1 MARNVAESRLSTK
14 LVRGRL
20 SFEPAGP
27 QDRQDVLR
35 ILREN
40 PVGGR
45 FGISMEREPDPYA
58 TDFGLSSN
66 HLTVIARDIAT
77 GAAAGM
83 CERTVFN
90 AYVDGEVRA
99 LAYIGGLRA
108 GQTYRHRIS
117 AIRGGFEAFRVFG
130 ERGGELPFALTSI
143 TSDNRAARR
152 LLTAGLDGLPRYSPA
167 GEFTTFLMRP
177 RAQTRPEGIR
187 QGSAA
192 DIPAIVNLLNR
203 RAMHFQFAPAWTL
216 ADMRGLANHG
226 LPAEAFVLCG
236 EGARIS
242 GCMAV
247 WDQTAHRQV
256 VARSYPPMLDKLR
269 RFANM
274 LSPVTG
280 LPCFPPIGKPM
291 RMATL
296 SHLAVEDDDP
306 DIFLR
311 LLKAGLRLA
320 KEKRLEQVAMGMASQ
335 RNLCKH
341 VRMSARTIEYQ
352 TMLYL
357 VHQPGDEAIVEA
369 LQPGLAQPELGLL

>member
-1 MARNVAESRLSTK
+1 MARNVAASRINDTV
-14 LVRGRL
+14 VRGRL
-20 SFEPAGP
+20 SFEPAGA
-27 QDRQDVLR
+27 QDRAD
-35 ILREN
+35 ILRLLREI

-66 HLTVIARDIAT
+66 HLTIIARDRDT

-90 AYVDGEVRA
+90 AYVDGTVCA
-99 LAYIGGLRA
+99 LPYIGGLRA
-108 GQTYRHRIS
+108 GHGYRHRIS

-130 ERGGELPFALTSI
+130 ERPGELPFALTSI
-143 TSDNRAARR
+143 TSDNLAAQR
-152 LLTAGLDGLPRYSPA
+152 LLTAGLDGLPRYSPV
-167 GEFTTFLMRP
+167 GEFSTFVMRP
-177 RAQTRPEGIR
+177 RATPLPDGIR
-187 QGSAA
+187 RGSAA

-203 RAMHFQFAPAWTL
+203 RARHFQFSPAWTIADLNGL
-216 ADMRGLANHG
+216 ADYG
-226 LPAEAFVLCG
+226 LPPEAFVLWG
-236 EGARIS
+236 QGARIS

-256 VARSYPPMLDKLR
+256 VPRSYPPLLG
-269 RFANM
+269 RFSWLANM
-274 LSPVTG
+274 ASPLTG
-280 LPCFPPIGKPM
+280 LPVFPPVGRPM

-306 DIFLR
+306 EVFLK
-311 LLKAGLRLA
+311 LLKAALQLA
-320 KEKRLEQVAMGMASQ
+320 RQRRLEQVAIGMASG

-341 VRMSARTIEYQ
+341 VRMSGRTIEYQ

-357 VHQPGDEAIVEA
+357 VHQPGDEALVKT
-369 LQPGLAQPELGLL
+369 LNPGLAQPELGLL